1 MPIKKRED
9 IVNTVSAIKKRLIEI
24 DAEREKLVNELNK
37 SQTALADIESAS
49 CSSPPAFVT
58 AQVLTDKN
66 IALFRSLFRGR
77 EDVYPKHWTSKKTG
91 AIGYSPVCENEWLR
105 GICKKP
111 SVKCG
116 VCDHRKP
123 SPLSDDVVRKHLEE
137 SIIIGVYPMLE
148 NETCY
153 FLAVDFDKQN
163 WQEDAKAFLTTCRS
177 NNIPASLERSRSG
190 NGGHV
195 WIFFSETVSAS
206 LARQLGSYLITETMS
221 QRHELEMK
229 SYDRLFPNQDTLPK
243 GGFGNLIALPLQ
255 KAPMEKG
262 NSIFLDDDLIPY
274 SDQWAYLSEVKKL
287 SLKDIQSFVE
297 QVTRG
302 KDIMDINMS
311 QTDEEVRPW
320 ERSPSGSHKFEKLSC
335 QFPSEINIVLANR
348 VYIRKDGLPSQLL
361 NKIKRLAAFQNPE
374 FYKKQ
379 SMRLSTA
386 LTPRVICCAA
396 ELKSYITIPRGCME
410 DISELCSINQISL
423 DIQDKRVNGSDVQ
436 FTFNGDLTETQ
447 ENACKELLKHETGTF
462 VAPPGIGKTVIGIK
476 LIAARGVNTLVL
488 VHRKPLLEQWR
499 AQIATFL
506 NIPIGSIGQ
515 IGGGKNKAN
524 NLIDVAMIQSLDRQG
539 ETDHRI
545 KNYGQIIVDECH
557 HVSAFSFERVMME
570 ANARYIIGLTA
581 TPYRRDGHQPIFTM
595 QCGPIRYKVTSRKS
609 ASDSHLKYSLMTRTT
624 SFAYPWAD
632 GDNIQSLWPPLI
644 TDENRNHMIF
654 DDILNSLEEKRF
666 PIVLTERKEHLELLK
681 QKLEKFVKHIIVLHG
696 GMRAGTRKE
705 MLSKLE
711 SISDTEERLIL
722 ATGQYIG
729 EGFDDPR
736 LDTLFLAMPFSFK
749 GKMIQYAGRLHRSYQ
764 GKTEVR
770 IYDYVDEHIPVLLK
784 MYKRRLKAYK
794 ALGYVEKMI
803 V

>member
-1 MPIKKRED
+1 MSFKKRED
-9 IVNTVSAIKKRLIEI
+9 IINAIFSIKKRLTGI
-24 DAEREKLVNELNK
+24 DAEREKLVNELNEL
-37 SQTALADIESAS
+37 QTALADIESAS
-49 CSSPPAFVT
+49 FSSPTASVT
-58 AQVLTDKN
+58 AQSSTNKK
-66 IALFRSLFRGR
+66 IALFRILFRGR
-77 EDVYPKHWTSKKTG
+77 EDVYPKFWISKKTG
-91 AIGYSPVCENEWLR
+91 AVGYSPVCENEWLR

-116 VCDHRKP
+116 VCDNRRL
-123 SPLSDDVVRKHLEE
+123 SSLSDDVVRRHLEGN
-137 SIIIGVYPMLE
+137 IIIGVYPMLE
-148 NETCY
+148 DETCY

-163 WQEDAKAFLTTCRS
+163 WQEDAKAFLTTCRN
-177 NNIPASLERSRSG
+177 NNIPSSLERSRSG

-195 WIFFSETVSAS
+195 WIFFSEPVSSS

-221 QRHELEMK
+221 QRHELDMK

-274 SDQWAYLSEVKKL
+274 SDQWAYLSEIKKL

-297 QVTRG
+297 QVTRE
-302 KDIMDINMS
+302 KDIMDISMS

-320 ERSPSGSHKFEKLSC
+320 ERSSSGSPTFEKLAC
-335 QFPSEINIVLANR
+335 ELPSVINAVLATR
-348 VYIRKDGLPSQLL
+348 VYIKKDGLPSPLL

-386 LTPRVICCAA
+386 LTPRVICCAE
-396 ELKSYITIPRGCME
+396 ELQNYITIPRGCVE
-410 DISELCSINQISL
+410 GLSELCSVNQMTL
-423 DIQDKRVNGSDVQ
+423 NIQDKRVNGNAGQ
-436 FTFNGDLTETQ
+436 FTFTGDLTETQ
-447 ENACKELLKHETGTF
+447 EKSCRELLKHATGTF

-488 VHRKPLLEQWR
+488 VHRKPLLEQWCT
-499 AQIATFL
+499 QIATFL
-506 NIPIGSIGQ
+506 NIPVGSIGQ
-515 IGGGKNKAN
+515 IGGGKNKATN
-524 NLIDVAMIQSLDRQG
+524 AIDVAMIQSLDKK
-539 ETDHRI
+539 EEVDHRI
-545 KNYGQIIVDECH
+545 RNYGQIIVDECH

-570 ANARYIIGLTA
+570 ANARYIVGLTA
-581 TPYRRDGHQPIFTM
+581 TPYRRDGHHPIITM
-595 QCGPIRYKVTSRKS
+595 QCGPVRYKVTPRKDTAGS
-609 ASDSHLKYSLMTRTT
+609 SLKYRLMTRTT
-624 SFAYPWAD
+624 NFAYPWSD
-632 GDNIQSLWPPLI
+632 GDNIQSLWQPLVM
-644 TDENRNHMIF
+644 DENRNHMIF
-654 DDILNSLEEKRF
+654 DDILNSLEEKRS

-711 SISDTEERLIL
+711 SIPDTEERLIL

-736 LDTLFLAMPFSFK
+736 LDTLFITMPFSFK
-749 GKMIQYAGRLHRSYQ
+749 GKMVQYAGRLHRLYQ

-770 IYDYVDEHIPVLLK
+770 IYDYVDENIPVLMK

-794 ALGYVEKMI
+794 ALGYVEKAIM
-803 V
+803 